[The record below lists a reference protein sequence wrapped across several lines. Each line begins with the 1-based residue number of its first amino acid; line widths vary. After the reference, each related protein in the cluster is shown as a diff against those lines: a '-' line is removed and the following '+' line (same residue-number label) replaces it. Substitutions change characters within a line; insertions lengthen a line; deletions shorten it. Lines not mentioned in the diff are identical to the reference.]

1 MKTVLFRQGQ
11 PRVCQEGVMS
21 EDLPFYP
28 MPSESRLHPAA
39 SLSEL
44 QTRCPVTR
52 VRIWND
58 MRPWLFT
65 RYDDVSAILSDP
77 RVSADSS
84 AVGYPPTS
92 LATVETRNE
101 FPTFL
106 QMDAPDHIFYRR
118 MVAGAFTTPHAEA
131 HRAEITELVDDALDE
146 LLAMQP
152 PVNFVEAFALVVPSR
167 MIAKLLGVPYAD
179 HGFFQSRSHTL
190 TSGLSTPQELATAS
204 AEMREYLE
212 DLVTAKEQ
220 DPGEDLLSQLIVR
233 HARKGEISHEQVV
246 ATARLLLTGGHDTTA
261 SMTALGTLILLLH
274 PDQMARLR
282 DDRSLLRN
290 AVEEMLRFFTITHI
304 GRRRVAVDNI
314 ERAGVTVRAGEGII
328 ADHKMAN
335 RDPSKFAAPNT
346 FDISR
351 DTVGHVAFG
360 AGPHQCLGQ
369 QLARVELQVIFDRL
383 LTRLPGLHLVG
394 GIEDVKWK
402 DEGVVTLGLDE
413 MVVGW

>member
-1 MKTVLFRQGQ
+1 MT
-11 PRVCQEGVMS
+11 

-28 MPSESRLHPAA
+28 MPSESRLHLAA
-39 SLSEL
+39 RLAEL
-44 QTRCPVTR
+44 QARCPVTR
-52 VRIWND
+52 VRIWNG
-58 MRPWLFT
+58 MQPWLFT
-65 RYDDVSAILSDP
+65 RYDDVCAILGDP

-84 AVGYPPTS
+84 APGYPSTS
-92 LATVETRNE
+92 LAVAQTRNE

-106 QMDAPDHIFYRR
+106 QMDAPDHVFYRR
-118 MVAGAFTTPHAEA
+118 MVAGAFTTARAEA
-131 HRAEITELVDDALDE
+131 HRAEITELVDEAFDE

-167 MIAKLLGVPYAD
+167 MIAKLLGVPYAG
-179 HGFFQSRSHTL
+179 HEFFQSRSHTL
-190 TSGLSTPQELATAS
+190 TSGLSTPDQVATAT

-212 DLVTAKEQ
+212 DLVTAKER

-246 ATARLLLTGGHDTTA
+246 AAARLLLTGGHDTTA

-282 DDRSLLRN
+282 ADRSLLRN

-304 GRRRVAVDNI
+304 GRRRVAAADI
-314 ERAGVTVRAGEGII
+314 EQAGMTVRAGEGII
-328 ADHKMAN
+328 ADHKIAN
-335 RDPSKFAAPNT
+335 RDPRKFAEPNT

-383 LTRLPGLHLVG
+383 LTRVPGLHLVG
-394 GIEDVKWK
+394 GIENVVWK

-413 MVVGW
+413 MTVGW

>member
-1 MKTVLFRQGQ
+1 MT
-11 PRVCQEGVMS
+11 

-28 MPSESRLHPAA
+28 MPSESRLHPPPRLA
-39 SLSEL
+39 EL
-44 QTRCPVTR
+44 QAKCPVTR

-58 MRPWLFT
+58 MQPWLFT
-65 RYDDVSAILSDP
+65 RYDDVCAILRDP
-77 RVSADSS
+77 RASADSS
-84 AVGYPPTS
+84 AAGYPSTS
-92 LATVETRNE
+92 LAVAQTRTA

-106 QMDAPDHIFYRR
+106 AMDAPDHLFYRR
-118 MVAGAFTTPHAEA
+118 MVAGWFTTARTEA
-131 HRAEITELVDDALDE
+131 RRAEITELVDEALDE

-179 HGFFQSRSHTL
+179 QEFFSRSHTL
-190 TSGLSTPQELATAS
+190 TSGLSTAEEVATAT
-204 AEMREYLE
+204 AEMREYLD
-212 DLVTAKEQ
+212 DLVTAKER
-220 DPGEDLLSQLIVR
+220 DPGDDLLSQLIVR
-233 HARKGEISHEQVV
+233 HARKGEISHDQVV

-282 DDRSLLRN
+282 ADRSLLPG
-290 AVEEMLRFFTITHI
+290 AVEEMLRFFTITHL
-304 GRRRVAVDNI
+304 GRRRVAVADL
-314 ERAGVTVRAGEGII
+314 ERAGVTARAGEGII

-335 RDPSKFAAPNT
+335 RDPRKFAEPNT

-351 DTVGHVAFG
+351 NTMGHVAFG
-360 AGPHQCLGQ
+360 VGPHQCLGQ
-369 QLARVELQVIFDRL
+369 QLARVELQVIFERL
-383 LTRLPGLHLVG
+383 LTQVPGLHLVG
-394 GIEDVKWK
+394 GIEDVLWK

>member
-1 MKTVLFRQGQ
+1 MT
-11 PRVCQEGVMS
+11 

-39 SLSEL
+39 RLAEL
-44 QTRCPVTR
+44 QARCPVTR

-58 MRPWLFT
+58 MHPWLFT
-65 RYDDVSAILSDP
+65 RYDDVRAILGDP

-84 AVGYPPTS
+84 APGYPSTS
-92 LATVETRNE
+92 LAVAQTRDE

-118 MVAGAFTTPHAEA
+118 MVAGAFTTARAEA
-131 HRAEITELVDDALDE
+131 YRAEITGLVDEALDE
-146 LLAMQP
+146 LLAMRP

-179 HGFFQSRSHTL
+179 HGFFQSRTHTL
-190 TSGLSTPQELATAS
+190 TSGQSTAQELATATT
-204 AEMREYLE
+204 EMREYL
-212 DLVTAKEQ
+212 DSLVTAKER
-220 DPGEDLLSQLIVR
+220 DPGDDLLSQLIVR
-233 HARKGEISHEQVV
+233 HARQGEISHEQVV

-282 DDRSLLRN
+282 ADRSLLRN
-290 AVEEMLRFFTITHI
+290 AIEEMLRFFTITHI
-304 GRRRVAVDNI
+304 GRRRVAVADI

-328 ADHKMAN
+328 ADHKVAN
-335 RDPSKFAAPNT
+335 RDPGKFAAPDT

-351 DTVGHVAFG
+351 ETVGHVAFG

-383 LTRLPGLHLVG
+383 LTRVPALHLAG
-394 GIEDVKWK
+394 RFEDVRWK
-402 DEGVVTLGLDE
+402 DESVVTLGLDE
-413 MVVGW
+413 MAVSW